1 MARLILLRHGQSLW
15 NLANRFT
22 GWVDVPLSAKGIAEA
37 QAAGQLLADMSID
50 VAFTSALVRAQQTA
64 LLALGEQTSKRVP
77 VMLQPAVEPSHWAD
91 IHDSTA
97 AAEIIPVHINAALNE
112 RYYGDLQGL
121 NKQAA
126 RDQFGEEQ
134 VKKWR
139 RGFHVC
145 PPDGE
150 SLAQTQVRAW
160 AYTQSHILPALEQG
174 QNVLVAA
181 HGNSLRAMVMKIE
194 QLSEDQVLALE
205 LATGEPRLYDWQAGR
220 WQRVDV

>member
-64 LLALGEQTSKRVP
+64 LLALGEQTSKQVP
-77 VMLQPAVEPSHWAD
+77 VMLQPAVEPPHWAD
-91 IHDSTA
+91 IHDQAA

-174 QNVLVAA
+174 KNVLVAA

-194 QLSEDQVLALE
+194 QLSEDEVLALE

-220 WQRVDV
+220 WQRIDV

>member
-22 GWVDVPLSAKGIAEA
+22 GWVDVPLSAKGVAEA
-37 QAAGQLLADMSID
+37 RAAGQLLADMSID
-50 VAFTSALVRAQQTA
+50 VAFTSTLIRAQQTA
-64 LLALGEQTSKRVP
+64 LLALGEQASKRVP
-77 VMLQPAVEPSHWAD
+77 VMLQPGVEPPHWAD
-91 IHDSTA
+91 IHDPEA
-97 AAEIIPVHINAALNE
+97 AADVIPVHINSALNE

-126 RDQFGEEQ
+126 REQFGDEQ

-145 PPDGE
+145 PPNGE

-160 AYTQSHILPALEQG
+160 AYTQSHVLPALEQG
-174 QNVLVAA
+174 HDVLVAA
-181 HGNSLRAMVMKIE
+181 HGNSLRAMVMQIE
-194 QLSEDQVLALE
+194 QLSEDEVLALE
-205 LATGEPRLYDWQAGR
+205 LATGEPRVYDWHADR